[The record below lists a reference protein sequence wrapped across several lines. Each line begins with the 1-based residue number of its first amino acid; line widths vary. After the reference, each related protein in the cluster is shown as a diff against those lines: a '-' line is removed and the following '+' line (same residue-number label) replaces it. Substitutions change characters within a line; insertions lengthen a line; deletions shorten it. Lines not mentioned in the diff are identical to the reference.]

1 VAGILILGGG
11 FAGVYT
17 ARMLEKL
24 GARDVTLVNR
34 ENYFIFEPMLPEV
47 AAAEL
52 DPRDILTPIR
62 AMCPR
67 TRFVQGEVQ
76 AIDLDARR
84 VSVDGRE
91 LAYDQLVLALGS
103 TTIVDLPG
111 VREHAI
117 ALKTIGDAL
126 YLRNHVIRTLER
138 CDTERRPITV
148 VVAGGGFSG
157 VEVAAELNDFIREAR
172 RFYPCVEPRFVLVHA
187 GDRLLPE
194 LPEKL
199 GAYAERHLRRRGVD
213 VRLKTPLTGAE
224 AGAVLLGGER
234 VACDCFV
241 STIGNAPV
249 PIVRDLPVP
258 KDERGRIKV
267 EPHLEV
273 VGRKGVWAVG
283 DCASILNP
291 ETGRPYPPSAQFAVR
306 EAAALARNLV
316 REPRPFAYKGL
327 GMFVSLGR
335 RTAVGDMFGLRVT
348 GFLAWWLWRSI
359 YLMKLPGLDRKLRVA
374 ANWTVH
380 LFFPPDIVE
389 VSYTRS

>member
-1 VAGILILGGG
+1 
-11 FAGVYT
+11 
-17 ARMLEKL
+17 MLEKL
-24 GARDVTLVNR
+24 GARNVTLVNR

-62 AMCPR
+62 AMCPK
-67 TRFVQGEVQ
+67 TRFVQGTIE
-76 AIDLDARR
+76 AIDLASRR
-84 VSVDGRE
+84 VTVDGRALE
-91 LAYDQLVLALGS
+91 YEQLVLALGS
-103 TTIVDLPG
+103 TTNVDLPG

-138 CDTERRPITV
+138 CETDRRPITI

-157 VEVAAELNDFIREAR
+157 VEVAAELNDFVREAR
-172 RFYPCVEPRFVLVHA
+172 RFYPCVEPRLVLAHA

-199 GAYAERHLRRRGVD
+199 GRYAERHLAKRGVEI
-213 VRLKTPLTGAE
+213 RLNTKLTGAE
-224 AGAVLLGGER
+224 PGAALLGGER
-234 VACDCFV
+234 LACDAFI
-241 STIGNAPV
+241 STVGNAPQ
-249 PIVRDLPVP
+249 PIVRELALP
-258 KDERGRIKV
+258 KDERGRIRV

-273 VGRKGVWAVG
+273 VGHKGVWAVG

-291 ETGRPYPPSAQFAVR
+291 ATGRPYPPSAQFAVR
-306 EAAALARNLV
+306 EGAALARNLV
-316 REPRPFAYKGL
+316 GPPKPFSFKGL

-335 RTAVGDMFGLRVT
+335 RTAVGDMMGIRVT
-348 GFLAWWLWRSI
+348 GFPAWWLWRTI
-359 YLMKLPGLDRKLRVA
+359 YLMKLPGLDRKIRVA
-374 ANWTVH
+374 GNWTVH

-389 VSYTRS
+389 VRYTRS